1 MSLKIYI
8 PLTLIMS
15 SHDQVFFM
23 TEDDPFLKK
32 LIELNVPHCA
42 FTPFIG
48 D

>member
-15 SHDQVFFM
+15 SHDHVFFY
-23 TEDDPFLKK
+23 DRGRSFLKK
-32 LIELNVPHCA
+32 LIELNVPHCE